1 MGQSINL
8 SSYPA
13 IYVSIYLFLASQHV
27 GRRIRVHRI
36 NSVPFME
43 NYVLILEANAMIFIF
58 GMTLRGSGE
67 DRLDVK
73 SICISATLHHNGL

>member
-1 MGQSINL
+1 
-8 SSYPA
+8 
-13 IYVSIYLFLASQHV
+13 
-27 GRRIRVHRI
+27 
-36 NSVPFME
+36 ME